1 MGRRGEDTAAGGD
14 ALNGGAVKEQ
24 LVALLGDRVGL
35 DQSKA
40 SQAVDTI
47 MNFIKENP
55 EKLTEFLGEDPMET
69 VTDTIGKLF
78 GR

>member
-1 MGRRGEDTAAGGD
+1 M
-14 ALNGGAVKEQ
+14 KEQ

>member
-1 MGRRGEDTAAGGD
+1 MGRRGEDTAASGD